1 MAAGVHQTGT
11 QAWNLRLLG
20 RHTLDGHGDTMH
32 VNVQDGFAYVG
43 HMGDDQIGTSIL
55 DVSQPANPRLVA
67 QIERPPG
74 THSHK
79 VQVVGDL
86 LVVNHERNPSEPG
99 AAQWSAGLAIYDVS
113 RPWQPQQI
121 GFFPTPGKGV
131 HRMTF
136 WDQPYVSM
144 SGSADGY
151 SDQIFIIADLSDPTA
166 PVEVGRWAL
175 PGMHI
180 AAGEQPDWPAGR
192 NGKHH
197 HSIIRG
203 GRAYGGWWD
212 AGLVILDVSDPSKP
226 ELVSWLEF
234 GADVSAATHTA
245 FPVPGRDLLVV
256 TDECLKAGPGPA
268 GIQKQIRVVDISHE
282 ASPKVISLF
291 PVPEG
296 DYIDRPGRSGPHN
309 LHEMRPGSFQS
320 SRTIHATYFNAG
332 VRVYDITDASVPK
345 EIAYFVPPPAQGR
358 AAIQL
363 NDLTVSADGLIYVT
377 DRAGGGL
384 YIIEPEI
391 EFP

>member
-1 MAAGVHQTGT
+1 MTAGQEAGT
-11 QAWNLRLLG
+11 EAWNLRLLA
-20 RHTLDGHGDTMH
+20 RHPLDGHGDTMH

-55 DVSQPANPRLVA
+55 DVSQPANPKLVT

-86 LVVNHERNPSEPG
+86 LVVNHERNPAEPD
-99 AAQWSAGLAIYDVS
+99 ATQWSAGLAIYDVS
-113 RPWQPQQI
+113 RPWQPRQV

-136 WDQPYVSM
+136 WEQPYVSM
-144 SGSADGY
+144 SGTADGY
-151 SDQIFIIADLSDPTA
+151 TDMIFIMADLRDPTA

-175 PGMHI
+175 PGMHT

-192 NGKHH
+192 NPKHH
-197 HSIIRG
+197 HSLIRG
-203 GRAYGGWWD
+203 DRAYAGWWD
-212 AGLVILDVSDPSKP
+212 GGLVILDISEPSKP
-226 ELVSWLEF
+226 QLVSRLEF
-234 GADVSAATHTA
+234 GDDVSAATHTA

-256 TDECLKAGPGPA
+256 TDECLPTGV
-268 GIQKQIRVVDISHE
+268 QKQIRVVDIADE
-282 ASPKVISLF
+282 ANPRVVSLF

-296 DYIDRPGRSGPHN
+296 DYRDRPGRFGPHN
-309 LHEMRPGSFQS
+309 LHEMRPGTFQS
-320 SRTIHATYFNAG
+320 SRTIHGTYFNAG
-332 VRVYDITDASVPK
+332 LRVWDITDASAPK
-345 EIAYFVPPPAQGR
+345 EIAHFVPPPSQGR
-358 AAIQL
+358 AAIQF
-363 NDLTVSADGLIYVT
+363 NDLIVTADGLIYAT

-391 EFP
+391 EFA